1 MADETNET
9 SNTATG
15 LQLQRWTLRGDC
27 AAAQGRDGVLELT
40 RTAYAALRAAAW
52 EKSAAAPSMP
62 VHDNGQVANKEIPEG
77 DAWKCSYGYDETA
90 RTERAAAGAVCY
102 TAELPAGAW
111 TGDGCNVETVA
122 VRVVGDRYLDQGA
135 IVRVALTDD
144 PAPPSVAAFEALATA
159 AGPLCATSGQTDAKG
174 AELTPNNRTGEREDA
189 EISFPE
195 GTAAKRYLHVALF
208 LADYLGARG
217 AWIEGGAMIAP
228 DTIAVTFDRAVP
240 AATLPQVRL
249 VKSSTK
255 PYAYTSGSSSYT
267 IVNGEYAASFSTDTI
282 LGTRYPETGRPFLLA
297 LLSGSVGRYGANG
310 ADTIP
315 SIGAHN
321 GAGLASAGVLNSPP
335 FPDVEVTGLTY
346 WASPEL
352 QPGHSASISFEWR
365 GYGTTGG
372 SGRLRIVAIETDTPE
387 TMPDW
392 GDPAFWNGTAANC
405 IACGEREAAPAALA
419 NGSTAQDSVE
429 LVIRRPPTKTHV
441 QLWFFVSD
449 ILDTNGDANAAS
461 IDGSWASKPYI
472 TFQ

>member
-40 RTAYAALRAAAW
+40 RTAYASLRAAAW

-174 AELTPNNRTGEREDA
+174 AELAPNNRTGEREDA

-228 DTIAVTFDRAVP
+228 DTIAVTFDRAAP
-240 AATLPQVRL
+240 AANLPQVRL
-249 VKSSTK
+249 VVSSTK
-255 PYAYTSGSSSYT
+255 PYSYTSGSSSYT
-267 IVNGEYAASFSTDTI
+267 IEDGEYYADFTTNTF

-297 LLSGSVGRYGANG
+297 VLSGAVGRYGANG
-310 ADTIP
+310 AKSIP
-315 SIGAHN
+315 SIG
-321 GAGLASAGVLNSPP
+321 
-335 FPDVEVTGLTY
+335 
-346 WASPEL
+346 
-352 QPGHSASISFEWR
+352 Q
-365 GYGTTGG
+365 
-372 SGRLRIVAIETDTPE
+372 
-387 TMPDW
+387 
-392 GDPAFWNGTAANC
+392 
-405 IACGEREAAPAALA
+405 A
-419 NGSTAQDSVE
+419 NGSGLAVAGVMSSPRIPILAWSAARTG
-429 LVIRRPPTKTHV
+429 RRPNCSP
-441 QLWFFVSD
+441 
-449 ILDTNGDANAAS
+449 DTRLRSPSSGKATARPPAAAVCAS
-461 IDGSWASKPYI
+461 SRSKPTPRKQCPTGAILPSGTAPPQTASPAARAKPPPPRSRTAVRRKTLSSSSSAAPRRRRTCSSGSSLRTYSR
-472 TFQ
+472 TVPTLMPPA